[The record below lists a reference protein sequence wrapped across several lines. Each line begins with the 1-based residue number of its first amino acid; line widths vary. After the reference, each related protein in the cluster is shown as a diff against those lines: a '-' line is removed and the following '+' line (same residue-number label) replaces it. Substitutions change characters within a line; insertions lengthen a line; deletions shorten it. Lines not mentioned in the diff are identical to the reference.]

1 MKKFKHKQTGHIATE
16 THSEKNYKVSHPQNY
31 TIPKWIIEN
40 SNDWE
45 EVKGPIFGTSVMKK
59 EEYEILSFRFIGYET
74 IWSLKKDGLYGANTK
89 ARYTLEE
96 MLKGKNS
103 VEDGNIEIHSV
114 KRLSD
119 GEIFTIGDS
128 CCWESGGKFREAFKI
143 GEFEIYK
150 DRFYVYSDG
159 ICRECKLEDLIH
171 VKKPTIL
178 TTDNVH
184 LSTGDCLWYYRI
196 DEKYIRMT
204 TLTETNLGLLYKN
217 EIHVFSSREA
227 AENHLNKNKPK
238 FSIQNIED
246 AYTWDKS
253 APLYQTFI
261 NNLKEAIGE

>member
-16 THSEKNYKVSHPQNY
+16 THSEKNYKVSYPQNY

-45 EVKGPIFGTSVMKK
+45 EMVEKD
-59 EEYEILSFRFIGYET
+59 YEILYFKDNFKSTSDKNTLMSFRN
-74 IWSLKKDGLYGANTK
+74 DGEVFLNENNRIIY
-89 ARYTLEE
+89 
-96 MLKGKNS
+96 
-103 VEDGNIEIHSV
+103 SV

-119 GEIFTIGDS
+119 NEIFTIGDI
-128 CCWESGGKFREAFKI
+128 CYWESSDRVRQSFKI
-143 GEFEIYK
+143 RRFEIYK

-171 VKKPTIL
+171 IKKPTL
-178 TTDNVH
+178 FTVDGVT
-184 LSTGDCLWYYRI
+184 LSIGDTLWYYRI

-204 TLTETNLGLLYKN
+204 TLTETNLSLLYKN

-246 AYTWDKS
+246 AYVWDKS